1 MITRPSQKW
10 GRDVRKQK
18 AAIAAGTL
26 TEDAA
31 YALHLW
37 PEPFITAVDAA
48 LDAYETDVRSLS
60 APSDEEVFA
69 AVERVVTALN
79 AVNDEHGRIETGERE
94 DLCEYVDVVLTNA
107 GLDVEALTSRC
118 GIGRHELT
126 DEWRD
131 W

>member
-10 GRDVRKQK
+10 GRDVREQK

-31 YALHLW
+31 YALRLW
-37 PEPFITAVDAA
+37 SEPFITAVDAA
-48 LDAYETDVRSLS
+48 LDAYEADVRSLS

-69 AVERVVTALN
+69 AVERVITALN
-79 AVNDEHGRIETGERE
+79 AVSDEHGMIETGERE

-107 GLDVEALTSRC
+107 GLDVEALTSRHD
-118 GIGRHELT
+118 IERYELT

>member
-1 MITRPSQKW
+1 MINRPSQKW
-10 GRDVRKQK
+10 GRSVREQK

-26 TEDAA
+26 TDDAA
-31 YALHLW
+31 YALRLW

-48 LDAYETDVRSLS
+48 LDAYEADVRSLS

-69 AVERVVTALN
+69 AVERVVDALN
-79 AVNDEHGRIETGERE
+79 AVSAEHGCIETGERE

-107 GLDVEALTSRC
+107 GLDVQALTSRR

-126 DEWRD
+126 DDWRD